1 MNADTFAPYLKQL
14 SLLYQ
19 LPYEELKSL
28 CMQYPYFQNLHLL
41 LLLKSKLEQHHDYP
55 QNLARAA
62 AYSVDRAQL
71 YRSLNQLE
79 VVVQADNFQLQ
90 EDYLELQDIG
100 DWQAQL
106 ESLEL
111 LALQE
116 EALSDTEQ
124 LPEISFEPSN
134 EPIPAKSTA
143 VIPPALPE
151 VTAGRQSIPDLR
163 QIVANCAAVAMCI
176 QQTQPRLLRPV
187 NRPVIRSTTSSS
199 TAADKVPKPTPKQS
213 FSTWVEQFQPAHVKP
228 HLGALMEA
236 RQRKKKQSEPT
247 QIDSENLHIFA
258 ARSIQENPDTVSETL
273 AKILEDQHKYEEAIK
288 VYKRLS
294 LIFPEKNTLFAEK
307 VKNLKK
313 LIS

>member
-28 CMQYPYFQNLHLL
+28 CVQYPYFQNLHLL
-41 LLLKSKLEQHHDYP
+41 LLLKSKLEQHYDYP

-71 YRSLNQLE
+71 YHRLNQLE
-79 VVVQADNFQLQ
+79 ELVQVDGFQLH

-100 DWQAQL
+100 DWSKQL

-111 LALQE
+111 LAQQE
-116 EALSDTEQ
+116 DPLSYKDL
-124 LPEISFEPSN
+124 LPDHDMELPAA
-134 EPIPAKSTA
+134 PIPAVSTPVAPSVPEA
-143 VIPPALPE
+143 VAARQPMPELEQIIGNCVAIAEYIQLMQFHLPE
-151 VTAGRQSIPDLR
+151 SVNPLTNRSAAGSK
-163 QIVANCAAVAMCI
+163 
-176 QQTQPRLLRPV
+176 T
-187 NRPVIRSTTSSS
+187 
-199 TAADKVPKPTPKQS
+199 TAAEQPKPTPKQS

-236 RQRKKKQSEPT
+236 RKSKKKQREPA

-273 AKILEDQHKYEEAIK
+273 AELLVAQQKYLEAIK

-294 LIFPEKNTLFAEK
+294 LIFPEKSTFFAEK
-307 VKNLKK
+307 IKNLKK